1 MLILVYGVPKSA
13 STFATAIARAMVQA
27 AGHDQAALRD
37 KHIPGDD
44 KTGFIVDLADLAAIA
59 HTLADSEM
67 IVLKTHSPRDA
78 TVETLEARGVL
89 RCIASYRDPR
99 DAALSAFEAAEKAR
113 ASNDHRQ
120 GFFQLES
127 LDDAINFTI
136 RHVDLV
142 ARPWLLAPAVLK
154 LNYDFLTR
162 TSEDAALQ
170 IAHHLGLEPKAAI
183 HAARHLL
190 SGKKR
195 VYNFNV
201 GQSGRYKDTFSAAQL
216 RTVERRAGDYVSFCA
231 GDDTALASSSR
242 ELPLRELERSVKQR
256 LDGGMGRRL
265 WRRCVDAVL
274 RLRRN

>member
-13 STFATAIARAMVQA
+13 STFATAIARAMVQS

-44 KTGFIVDLADLAAIA
+44 KTGFIVDLEVLSAIA
-59 HTLADSEM
+59 DTLPDTDI
-67 IVLKTHSPRDA
+67 IVLKTHSSRDK
-78 TVETLEARGVL
+78 TVEALEARGVL
-89 RCIASYRDPR
+89 RSIATYRDPR

-113 ASNDHRQ
+113 TSNDQRQ

-142 ARPWLLAPAVLK
+142 ALPWLLAPGVLK
-154 LNYDFLTR
+154 LNYDFLTQ
-162 TSEDAALQ
+162 TSEDAALK
-170 IAHHLGLEPKAAI
+170 IAHHLGLEPKAAA

-201 GQSGRYKDTFSAAQL
+201 GESGRYINAFSTAQL
-216 RTVERRAGDYVSFCA
+216 ETVDRRAGGYVRFCA
-231 GDDTALASSSR
+231 GDHAALAQSSR
-242 ELPLRELERSVKQR
+242 KLPLRELERRVRHR
-256 LDGGMGRRL
+256 LDDCVARRFWQWCLNAVSRFGRG
-265 WRRCVDAVL
+265 
-274 RLRRN
+274 